1 MGHGNR
7 LIKAWAAPLVGLLC
21 ASFSGAAEPPKP
33 FPVVPLPFWPFGKQD
48 KSVALNQTD
57 GKNSGKSNS
66 PIIQAAAT
74 QTEQTTPGTPDPATD
89 PVLLASKAVAAYES
103 LNGCIM
109 RFTRRENLGKGLK
122 PDETVLLKM
131 RREPFAVHMKWLDTD
146 AQGRQIIYNRA
157 ADEHSMQVIT
167 ASGDIPLIGGNR
179 RMKVDEFDSGK
190 MLAHAAK
197 QAKMRGY
204 DKFPIVDVDAHH
216 YENEHYHEVF
226 QYIESPVI
234 KNIALESVHRG
245 GRASFLG
252 GQVGYQERAEAEV
265 EREVELGQAGAE
277 EAHLAVQEVPVD
289 AARGVADQR
298 LRQADAEVGTALFE
312 RLLQGRPQRG
322 AVLEGVGGVD
332 VERQVLREEVLV
344 AAADQRVDKEVVV
357 GHRAAARAPAPEPP
371 GCPTIKD
378 LAPKTGGT
386 GERTV
391 SSALDQ

>member
-179 RMKVDEFDSGK
+179 RMKVDINSS
-190 MLAHAAK
+190 LAK
-197 QAKMRGY
+197 GSSRYTITDTGY
-204 DKFPIVDVDAHH
+204 
-216 YENEHYHEVF
+216 
-226 QYIESPVI
+226 
-234 KNIALESVHRG
+234 G
-245 GRASFLG
+245 
-252 GQVGYQERAEAEV
+252 
-265 EREVELGQAGAE
+265 
-277 EAHLAVQEVPVD
+277 
-289 AARGVADQR
+289 
-298 LRQADAEVGTALFE
+298 
-312 RLLQGRPQRG
+312 G
-322 AVLEGVGGVD
+322 AVLRYRKV
-332 VERQVLREEVLV
+332 VEDWQRGTLPQQNIKSLGLVVRPEFPVRQ
-344 AAADQRVDKEVVV
+344 AAVEMTF
-357 GHRAAARAPAPEPP
+357 PP
-371 GCPTIKD
+371 GYDTHFPRGAKRLLCFSLETGLPTILTTWDENGLELEYYKFD
-378 LAPKTGGT
+378 RAFPVPLDEVDFDPDRLWLPATGKANPK
-386 GERTV
+386 
-391 SSALDQ
+391 